1 MASDKKLEKYLKF
14 IPPAYKPGVNPFV
27 TALLK
32 ALAESDY
39 QVEVQIEEAGKQI
52 FVQTAEG
59 KYLDSLGANVGVD
72 RPLSINLSDDK
83 FRKLIPT
90 LSYKPKQIKKTMY
103 DILDVF
109 WGELYSRANLTSKA
123 PASYNLGSL
132 GVLTG
137 TVTFQNGSL
146 AVSGV
151 GTLFTTEVTVGDY
164 VRFNNHT
171 NQYFAR
177 VSRIIDDTSLLIS
190 EAYKGGGTN
199 SLVTGVGRV
208 YVPLTLVL
216 DVDNGEE
223 KTLVLP
229 PNTILD
235 TTNVSAEEVVS
246 AINAANATNSTTQT
260 ITASVIDD
268 FVRDLQFVN
277 IRTNTPG
284 PTGSLRIVGG
294 TANKFA
300 FGVQNFINNNA
311 YVSNAEGA
319 LFSPGEQVVVGSDL
333 GSIETS
339 IVSITPNVPVNGV
352 TQITVANNVGLYSI
366 NEDCFIYKKGHL
378 GFSDREIII
387 TQLKQQTIIYEINP
401 KELIVRIPAT
411 VPALRRSL
419 KGSMHL
425 RDSWSGEITAIN
437 NGLKT
442 VTVNL
447 DSQDGLQADYHN
459 GRIFSVQFDSFTV
472 VSHTAGK
479 TGVTIQFGPTDDL
492 SVLSTTPGKNGFV
505 ILDEKY
511 LGPYMYDPANSQ
523 FTATSKRCV
532 LNQVLSKGSV
542 FPSINVIGA
551 DDIPNEVGFLI
562 FDFGKKQQEQPIKYR
577 GRPNNNTLLLDPSY
591 VFQKT
596 HIIGEVVNVLIP
608 SLKGTTPRVT
618 GDDYATFV
626 TGVKEARLI
635 VQELLRQTKAAGV
648 SLKFIIDVPKY
659 LWTSGRPA
667 DD

>member
-1 MASDKKLEKYLKF
+1 MASDKKLEKYIKF

-39 QVEVQIEEAGKQI
+39 QVEVQIEQAGRQI
-52 FVQTAEG
+52 FVETAEG

-83 FRKLIPT
+83 FRQLIPT

-123 PASYNLGSL
+123 QAPYNLGAV
-132 GVLTG
+132 GALTG

-146 AVSGV
+146 AVIGS
-151 GTLFTTEVTVGDY
+151 GTLFTTEVEVGDY
-164 VRFNNHT
+164 VRFNTHDNT
-171 NQYFAR
+171 TFAR
-177 VSRIIDDTSLLIS
+177 VSRIVDNTNLLIS
-190 EAYKGGGTN
+190 EPYKGGGTN
-199 SLVTGVGRV
+199 QIVSGVGRV
-208 YVPLTLVL
+208 YTPLTLVIS
-216 DVDNGEE
+216 VDNSAD
-223 KTLVLP
+223 KVLVLS
-229 PNTILD
+229 PNTIVD
-235 TTNVSAEEVVS
+235 TESVTAAEIVA
-246 AINAANATNSTTQT
+246 AINAANSTNSTTET
-260 ITASVIDD
+260 ITASIIED

-284 PTGSLRIVGG
+284 PTGSLRITDG
-294 TANKFA
+294 TANVFA
-300 FGVQNFINNNA
+300 FGVQNFIGTN
-311 YVSNAEGA
+311 VFISNEEAES
-319 LFSPGEQVVVGSDL
+319 FNTGENVIVGSSI

-339 IVSITPNVPVNGV
+339 IVTITPDSPVDG
-352 TQITVANNVGLYSI
+352 ITTVEVADDVSLYSI
-366 NEDCFIYKKGHL
+366 NDDCFIYLKGHL
-378 GFSDREIII
+378 GFSDKEVII

-401 KELIVRIPAT
+401 KELIIRIPAT
-411 VPALRRSL
+411 VPALRRTL

-425 RDSWSGEITAIN
+425 RSGWSGEITAID

-442 VTVNL
+442 LTVDFDTDEPL
-447 DSQDGLQADYHN
+447 TLDYHIN
-459 GRIFSVQFDSFTV
+459 RTLSVQFNSFTIL
-472 VSHTAGK
+472 SHTAGQ
-479 TGVTIQFGPTDDL
+479 TGVTIQFGPMDDL
-492 SVLSTTPGKNGFV
+492 SVLSTTPGMNGFM
-505 ILDEKY
+505 ILDPKY
-511 LGPYMYDPANSQ
+511 LGPYMYDPLNTP
-523 FTATSKRCV
+523 FTATNKRCV

-542 FPSINVIGA
+542 FPSVNVTGA
-551 DDIPNEVGFLI
+551 DDIPNEVGYLI
-562 FDFGKKQQEQPIKYR
+562 FDFGKKQQEQPVKYR

-596 HIIGEVVNVLIP
+596 HVVGEVVNVLI
-608 SLKGTTPRVT
+608 STLKGTSPRIT
-618 GDDYATFV
+618 GEDYATFV

-635 VQELLRQTKAAGV
+635 VQDLLRQTKAAGV

-659 LWTSGRPA
+659 LWTTGRPA